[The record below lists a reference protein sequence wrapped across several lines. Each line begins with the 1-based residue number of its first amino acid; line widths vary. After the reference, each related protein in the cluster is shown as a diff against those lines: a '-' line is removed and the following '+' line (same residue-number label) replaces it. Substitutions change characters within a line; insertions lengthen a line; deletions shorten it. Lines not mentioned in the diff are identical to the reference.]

1 MKSMTGFGF
10 FQFKNKNFQL
20 KISVKSLNSRFTDI
34 KLNIPP
40 FYRALESELK
50 KIISQYVSRGQFVVH
65 IDRFPSYPSA
75 HFHLNWDKKQAK
87 KWKELYSNLSR
98 EMSVKNDLKASDFT
112 RMEGVIRA
120 QEVASDLSS
129 EEKNQ
134 AKATLKKALQA
145 CLKERAREGA
155 TLKKDILNH
164 IKNLQTLLM
173 KIKKLNAQQERRAK
187 NHYKQIV
194 KEKNEVSE
202 KEKWAIDE
210 EIVRFTEHLRILKKM
225 AQNDQAPGR
234 KLDFYIQE
242 LVREMNTIGSKS
254 QISALTLQV
263 IEGKSI
269 LEKIRE
275 QAQNLE

>member
-10 FQFKNKNFQL
+10 FQLKNKDFQL

-40 FYRALESELK
+40 FYRSLESELK
-50 KIISQYVSRGQFVVH
+50 KIISQSVSRGQLVVH
-65 IDRFPSYPSA
+65 IDRFPSYPSTR
-75 HFHLNWDKKQAK
+75 FHLNWDKKQAK
-87 KWKELYSNLSR
+87 KWKELYNSLSR
-98 EMSVKNDLKASDFT
+98 EMRVKNDLKASDFT
-112 RMEGVIRA
+112 QMEGVIRT
-120 QEVASDLSS
+120 QEISSDLSFS
-129 EEKNQ
+129 EKQQ
-134 AKATLKKALQA
+134 AKNTLKKALQA
-145 CLKERAREGA
+145 CLKERVREGLA
-155 TLKKDILNH
+155 LKKDILSH
-164 IKNLQTLLM
+164 IKNLQTILI

-187 NHYKQIV
+187 NHYKQII

-210 EIVRFTEHLRILKKM
+210 EVVRFTEHLRILKKM

-242 LVREMNTIGSKS
+242 LMREMNTIGSKS
-254 QISALTLQV
+254 QVSALTLQV
-263 IEGKSI
+263 IEGKSV